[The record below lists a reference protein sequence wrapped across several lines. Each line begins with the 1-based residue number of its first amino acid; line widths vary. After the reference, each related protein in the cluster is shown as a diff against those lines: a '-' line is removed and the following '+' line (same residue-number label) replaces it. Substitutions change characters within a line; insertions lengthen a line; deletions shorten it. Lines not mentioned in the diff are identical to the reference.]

1 MFQVFYNNKLGN
13 QNLYTQAGRNIE
25 NWMELICPK
34 MSMIKQ
40 CVIGNEGSIGLLVY
54 HDGSVHFI
62 GFARR
67 GEDGE
72 NGKLLDYRDAGK
84 IIMQIL

>member
-1 MFQVFYNNKLGN
+1 
-13 QNLYTQAGRNIE
+13 
-25 NWMELICPK
+25 
-34 MSMIKQ
+34 MSTIKQ

-54 HDGSVHFI
+54 NDGSVYFI

-72 NGKLLDYRDAGK
+72 NGMINFRVTKSTSNWWEME
-84 IIMQIL
+84 I